1 MNILYITKLRDS
13 EACGV
18 TNAVLQLLDA
28 IRDCATVSW
37 LDISGN
43 TFTIEKNIRRININ
57 DINDIELDVAVF
69 EDPFNSLTFCKI
81 ASILSKRNIPYIIC
95 PHGSFHRVALKH
107 HAVKKYV
114 AINTVFRVFLK
125 NCLACQFL
133 TSNESL
139 QSLKFNKSIIIPNG
153 INNTTYRI
161 RNKCTNV
168 VFVGRKDVKTKG
180 IDLLIQACALSK
192 DLLRKENITLTIYGS
207 HETIKDDEYI
217 RNAISSNDLQD
228 IVIEKGPVFGLEKE
242 KVLLK
247 RSWSFWENYD
257 SKDKKEKKDYSKL
270 LKEIYTF
277 NDIISFWQFWNKYPG
292 SNTKNI
298 FFNGENIK
306 YFFKEKLRIIAMNLF
321 ESGIRPEWED
331 SKNKKGKV
339 LTQEYLIE
347 TGLEQFLTE
356 ITEIWIKLICYLI
369 GEIIPHCNN
378 INGIRFVDKAKFGYY
393 KSTIF
398 RIEIW
403 VNSQMNVQDVEE
415 LKKYLFDNFKFPG
428 ITVKELE

>member
-1 MNILYITKLRDS
+1 MK
-13 EACGV
+13 E
-18 TNAVLQLLDA
+18 
-28 IRDCATVSW
+28 
-37 LDISGN
+37 
-43 TFTIEKNIRRININ
+43 TIE
-57 DINDIELDVAVF
+57 
-69 EDPFNSLTFCKI
+69 
-81 ASILSKRNIPYIIC
+81 
-95 PHGSFHRVALKH
+95 
-107 HAVKKYV
+107 
-114 AINTVFRVFLK
+114 
-125 NCLACQFL
+125 
-133 TSNESL
+133 ES
-139 QSLKFNKSIIIPNG
+139 
-153 INNTTYRI
+153 
-161 RNKCTNV
+161 
-168 VFVGRKDVKTKG
+168 D
-180 IDLLIQACALSK
+180 
-192 DLLRKENITLTIYGS
+192 TI
-207 HETIKDDEYI
+207 
-217 RNAISSNDLQD
+217 
-228 IVIEKGPVFGLEKE
+228 EKE

-257 SKDKKEKKDYSKL
+257 LKDKKEKKDYSKL

-298 FFNGENIK
+298 FFNEENIK
-306 YFFKEKLRIIAMNLF
+306 LFFKEKLRIIAMNLF

-339 LTQEYLIE
+339 LAQEYLIE

-393 KSTIF
+393 KNIIF

-415 LKKYLFDNFKFPG
+415 LKKFLFDNFKFPG

>member
-1 MNILYITKLRDS
+1 MK
-13 EACGV
+13 E
-18 TNAVLQLLDA
+18 
-28 IRDCATVSW
+28 
-37 LDISGN
+37 
-43 TFTIEKNIRRININ
+43 TIE
-57 DINDIELDVAVF
+57 
-69 EDPFNSLTFCKI
+69 
-81 ASILSKRNIPYIIC
+81 
-95 PHGSFHRVALKH
+95 
-107 HAVKKYV
+107 
-114 AINTVFRVFLK
+114 
-125 NCLACQFL
+125 
-133 TSNESL
+133 ES
-139 QSLKFNKSIIIPNG
+139 
-153 INNTTYRI
+153 
-161 RNKCTNV
+161 
-168 VFVGRKDVKTKG
+168 D
-180 IDLLIQACALSK
+180 
-192 DLLRKENITLTIYGS
+192 TI
-207 HETIKDDEYI
+207 
-217 RNAISSNDLQD
+217 
-228 IVIEKGPVFGLEKE
+228 EKE

-247 RSWSFWENYD
+247 RTWSFWENYD
-257 SKDKKEKKDYSKL
+257 LKDKKEKKDYSKL

-298 FFNGENIK
+298 FFNEENIK
-306 YFFKEKLRIIAMNLF
+306 LFFKEKLRIIAMNLF

-393 KSTIF
+393 KNIIF

-403 VNSQMNVQDVEE
+403 VNSQMNVEDVEE
-415 LKKYLFDNFKFPG
+415 LKKFLFDNFKFPG

>member
-1 MNILYITKLRDS
+1 MK
-13 EACGV
+13 E
-18 TNAVLQLLDA
+18 
-28 IRDCATVSW
+28 
-37 LDISGN
+37 
-43 TFTIEKNIRRININ
+43 TIE
-57 DINDIELDVAVF
+57 
-69 EDPFNSLTFCKI
+69 
-81 ASILSKRNIPYIIC
+81 
-95 PHGSFHRVALKH
+95 
-107 HAVKKYV
+107 
-114 AINTVFRVFLK
+114 
-125 NCLACQFL
+125 
-133 TSNESL
+133 ES
-139 QSLKFNKSIIIPNG
+139 
-153 INNTTYRI
+153 
-161 RNKCTNV
+161 
-168 VFVGRKDVKTKG
+168 D
-180 IDLLIQACALSK
+180 
-192 DLLRKENITLTIYGS
+192 TI
-207 HETIKDDEYI
+207 
-217 RNAISSNDLQD
+217 
-228 IVIEKGPVFGLEKE
+228 EKE

-257 SKDKKEKKDYSKL
+257 LKDKKEKKDYSKL

-306 YFFKEKLRIIAMNLF
+306 FFFKEKLRIIAMNLF
-321 ESGIRPEWED
+321 ETGIRPEWED

-393 KSTIF
+393 KNIIF

-403 VNSQMNVQDVEE
+403 VNSQMNFKDVEE
-415 LKKYLFDNFKFPG
+415 LKKFLFDNFKFPG

>member
-1 MNILYITKLRDS
+1 MKEEIIEESD
-13 EACGV
+13 
-18 TNAVLQLLDA
+18 
-28 IRDCATVSW
+28 
-37 LDISGN
+37 
-43 TFTIEKNIRRININ
+43 TI
-57 DINDIELDVAVF
+57 
-69 EDPFNSLTFCKI
+69 
-81 ASILSKRNIPYIIC
+81 
-95 PHGSFHRVALKH
+95 
-107 HAVKKYV
+107 
-114 AINTVFRVFLK
+114 
-125 NCLACQFL
+125 
-133 TSNESL
+133 
-139 QSLKFNKSIIIPNG
+139 
-153 INNTTYRI
+153 
-161 RNKCTNV
+161 
-168 VFVGRKDVKTKG
+168 
-180 IDLLIQACALSK
+180 
-192 DLLRKENITLTIYGS
+192 
-207 HETIKDDEYI
+207 
-217 RNAISSNDLQD
+217 
-228 IVIEKGPVFGLEKE
+228 EKE

-306 YFFKEKLRIIAMNLF
+306 FFFKEKLRIIAMNLF

-331 SKNKKGKV
+331 SKNRKGKV

-403 VNSQMNVQDVEE
+403 VNSQMNVQDIEE

>member
-1 MNILYITKLRDS
+1 MKEEIIEESD
-13 EACGV
+13 
-18 TNAVLQLLDA
+18 
-28 IRDCATVSW
+28 
-37 LDISGN
+37 
-43 TFTIEKNIRRININ
+43 TI
-57 DINDIELDVAVF
+57 
-69 EDPFNSLTFCKI
+69 
-81 ASILSKRNIPYIIC
+81 
-95 PHGSFHRVALKH
+95 
-107 HAVKKYV
+107 
-114 AINTVFRVFLK
+114 
-125 NCLACQFL
+125 
-133 TSNESL
+133 
-139 QSLKFNKSIIIPNG
+139 
-153 INNTTYRI
+153 
-161 RNKCTNV
+161 
-168 VFVGRKDVKTKG
+168 
-180 IDLLIQACALSK
+180 
-192 DLLRKENITLTIYGS
+192 
-207 HETIKDDEYI
+207 
-217 RNAISSNDLQD
+217 
-228 IVIEKGPVFGLEKE
+228 EKE

-306 YFFKEKLRIIAMNLF
+306 FFFKEKLRIIAMNLF

>member
-1 MNILYITKLRDS
+1 MK
-13 EACGV
+13 E
-18 TNAVLQLLDA
+18 
-28 IRDCATVSW
+28 
-37 LDISGN
+37 
-43 TFTIEKNIRRININ
+43 TIE
-57 DINDIELDVAVF
+57 
-69 EDPFNSLTFCKI
+69 
-81 ASILSKRNIPYIIC
+81 
-95 PHGSFHRVALKH
+95 
-107 HAVKKYV
+107 
-114 AINTVFRVFLK
+114 
-125 NCLACQFL
+125 
-133 TSNESL
+133 ES
-139 QSLKFNKSIIIPNG
+139 
-153 INNTTYRI
+153 
-161 RNKCTNV
+161 
-168 VFVGRKDVKTKG
+168 D
-180 IDLLIQACALSK
+180 
-192 DLLRKENITLTIYGS
+192 TI
-207 HETIKDDEYI
+207 
-217 RNAISSNDLQD
+217 
-228 IVIEKGPVFGLEKE
+228 EKE

-257 SKDKKEKKDYSKL
+257 LKDKKEKKDYSKL

-298 FFNGENIK
+298 FFNEENIK
-306 YFFKEKLRIIAMNLF
+306 LFFKEKLRIIAMNLF

-331 SKNKKGKV
+331 SKNKKEKV

-393 KSTIF
+393 KNIIF

-415 LKKYLFDNFKFPG
+415 LKKFLFDNFKFPG

>member
-1 MNILYITKLRDS
+1 M
-13 EACGV
+13 
-18 TNAVLQLLDA
+18 
-28 IRDCATVSW
+28 
-37 LDISGN
+37 ISFHFGS
-43 TFTIEKNIRRININ
+43 FGINIPVQ
-57 DINDIELDVAVF
+57 IQ
-69 EDPFNSLTFCKI
+69 KI
-81 ASILSKRNIPYIIC
+81 
-95 PHGSFHRVALKH
+95 F
-107 HAVKKYV
+107 
-114 AINTVFRVFLK
+114 
-125 NCLACQFL
+125 
-133 TSNESL
+133 
-139 QSLKFNKSIIIPNG
+139 
-153 INNTTYRI
+153 
-161 RNKCTNV
+161 
-168 VFVGRKDVKTKG
+168 
-180 IDLLIQACALSK
+180 
-192 DLLRKENITLTIYGS
+192 
-207 HETIKDDEYI
+207 
-217 RNAISSNDLQD
+217 
-228 IVIEKGPVFGLEKE
+228 
-242 KVLLK
+242 
-247 RSWSFWENYD
+247 
-257 SKDKKEKKDYSKL
+257 
-270 LKEIYTF
+270 
-277 NDIISFWQFWNKYPG
+277 
-292 SNTKNI
+292 

>member
-1 MNILYITKLRDS
+1 MKEEIIEESD
-13 EACGV
+13 
-18 TNAVLQLLDA
+18 
-28 IRDCATVSW
+28 
-37 LDISGN
+37 
-43 TFTIEKNIRRININ
+43 TI
-57 DINDIELDVAVF
+57 
-69 EDPFNSLTFCKI
+69 
-81 ASILSKRNIPYIIC
+81 
-95 PHGSFHRVALKH
+95 
-107 HAVKKYV
+107 
-114 AINTVFRVFLK
+114 
-125 NCLACQFL
+125 
-133 TSNESL
+133 
-139 QSLKFNKSIIIPNG
+139 
-153 INNTTYRI
+153 
-161 RNKCTNV
+161 
-168 VFVGRKDVKTKG
+168 
-180 IDLLIQACALSK
+180 
-192 DLLRKENITLTIYGS
+192 
-207 HETIKDDEYI
+207 
-217 RNAISSNDLQD
+217 
-228 IVIEKGPVFGLEKE
+228 EKE